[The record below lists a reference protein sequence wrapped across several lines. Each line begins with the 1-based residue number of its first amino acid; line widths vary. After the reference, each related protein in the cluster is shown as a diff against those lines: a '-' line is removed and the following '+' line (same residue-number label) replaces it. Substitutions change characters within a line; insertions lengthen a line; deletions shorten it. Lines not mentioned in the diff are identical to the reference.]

1 MSVPVQN
8 SIVSTLER
16 PEFVPL
22 VARWLGDAF
31 WRAGGRSLEHV
42 LDAVKQS
49 ATARPMPRTFILLV
63 DGDPVGTASL
73 VAHDLNE
80 RPELTPWLAGVFV
93 EPHARGRGH
102 AARRPCGTVDRRR

>member
-73 VAHDLNE
+73 GPVGE
-80 RPELTPWLAGVFV
+80 
-93 EPHARGRGH
+93 
-102 AARRPCGTVDRRR
+102 